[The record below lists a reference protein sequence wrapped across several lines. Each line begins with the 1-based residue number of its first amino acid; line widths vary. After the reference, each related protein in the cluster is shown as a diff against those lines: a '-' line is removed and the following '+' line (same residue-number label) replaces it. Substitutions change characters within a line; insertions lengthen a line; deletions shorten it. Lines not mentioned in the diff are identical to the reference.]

1 MVSDNPL
8 VLGTLDSTAFTVH
21 TFTIVELVMPMIV
34 QSSELVGQ
42 CM

>member
-1 MVSDNPL
+1 MVSDNTL
-8 VLGTLDSTAFTVH
+8 VLDMLDSTAFTVP
-21 TFTIVELVMPMIV
+21 TFTIVELVMMIV